1 MNCYS
6 SAILQPASWLGS
18 LFTVNEQLLTQN
30 MPRVVQKQAAGDCAL
45 QVSES
50 PKHTSF
56 ALSHSPLLGNSH
68 EPYALVRLFLLSVYK
83 QAHPPLYSS
92 TPPLADVL
100 HGSVKVTQSPS
111 CPSHTSLASL
121 ASSPVPQ
128 SPSLH
133 SFPSPSLPCVVE
145 ANLRQSPWFPQSVSA
160 PQSVSPARWRQTQV
174 IFLSHS

>member
-50 PKHTSF
+50 PNHTSF

-68 EPYALVRLFLLSVYK
+68 EPHALVRLFLLAVYK

-100 HGSVKVTQSPS
+100 HGSVKVTQSS
-111 CPSHTSLASL
+111 
-121 ASSPVPQ
+121 SSPVPQ
-128 SPSLH
+128 SRQ
-133 SFPSPSLPCVVE
+133 FPSSPVT
-145 ANLRQSPWFPQSVSA
+145 QSPQFPQPVSA